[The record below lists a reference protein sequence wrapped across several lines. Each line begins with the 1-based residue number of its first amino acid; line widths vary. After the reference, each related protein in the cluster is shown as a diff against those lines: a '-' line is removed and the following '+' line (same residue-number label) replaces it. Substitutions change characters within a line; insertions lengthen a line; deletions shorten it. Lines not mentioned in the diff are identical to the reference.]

1 MKVENLKKGSVVAH
15 SNGIEFKESIITKVS
30 EKFIWFNGS
39 GYNRIA
45 KQTFINYPQL
55 YKIISI

>member
-1 MKVENLKKGSVVAH
+1 MNNLQVGTEIEYYNCQKQWTKSV
-15 SNGIEFKESIITKVS
+15 IYKVS
-30 EKFIWFNGS
+30 NKFIWFKGS

-55 YKIISI
+55 YKTI